1 MFSFVL
7 FFSIQSLFLQHK
19 TKRTRNGEFSTF
31 IKKRDAGQAESPWL
45 SPLD

>member
-7 FFSIQSLFLQHK
+7 FFSIQSLFLQHQ

-31 IKKRDAGQAESPWL
+31 IKKKERMDKLKAHGYL
-45 SPLD
+45 L

>member
-31 IKKRDAGQAESPWL
+31 IKKGT
-45 SPLD
+45 LDKLKAHGYLL